1 MNKIIIKLLIMII
14 KEIREFR
21 YEITLINTRKSY
33 IQELFNSVYKVDT
46 ILKEN
51 DFEELSVEEI
61 NEIIDQI

>member
-1 MNKIIIKLLIMII
+1 MII